1 MSRDFTA
8 DRRREEKGPPSMTT
22 TDTTT
27 DTAQLEAAEDKLER
41 AMNAL
46 YRIADEVRPKRV
58 AAEIECLVDDLNDA
72 LDCLQL
78 GLGRPYVWLL
88 SR

>member
-1 MSRDFTA
+1 
-8 DRRREEKGPPSMTT
+8 MTT
-22 TDTTT
+22 TDTPA
-27 DTAQLEAAEDKLER
+27 DIAKLEAAEDKLER

-46 YRIADEVRPKRV
+46 YLIADEVRPKSV

-72 LDCLQL
+72 LDCLRI